1 MCQLVALVLR
11 DLRVLV
17 ERLTAAGGL
26 SSPVAAGTRRRL
38 MGVVEISSSRSSSL
52 LLRRSIISCALGVL
66 VMRRVHAGAKLRV
79 RRHGDGALHREQLAG
94 GCGHLI

>member
-38 MGVVEISSSRSSSL
+38 MGVVEISSS
-52 LLRRSIISCALGVL
+52 
-66 VMRRVHAGAKLRV
+66 
-79 RRHGDGALHREQLAG
+79 
-94 GCGHLI
+94 